1 MLPGKKI
8 TPEFMLDVLRRRY
21 WLIAVPFVVCTFAA
35 LVVSAKLPNMY
46 QAQMLIQT
54 VPQRVPDAYVRSTV
68 TMRIDNRLAGV
79 SHQVLSLKQLEELI
93 KEFNLYESELA
104 TMPLENVVDF
114 MRSQIQ
120 VEIAPPPR
128 GQLPDAFFVRFTYP
142 DAPLSAQVT
151 ERLGSLFVD
160 ENARD
165 RGALADATN
174 SFLEQQLA
182 DARAQLEAQE
192 QKLEAFRQRHAGS
205 LPSQLDTNAESARN
219 AQMQVQAIVE
229 GIARDRDRRM
239 MLERLYR
246 DAEADPIPVPA
257 PPPQASAD
265 PTASVA
271 ALGATTQ
278 QQLESARANL
288 ARLEMR
294 LKPEHPDVIRAK
306 RQIGDLEARLASEKT
321 SKGPSAPPTPTVTT
335 PEVAARA
342 ERLRQMRAE
351 IESLDRQIAFK
362 EQDERRVREL
372 IADYQ
377 RRIEAVPGL
386 ESEWAVL
393 NRDINT
399 LQLAYNDLRQKSE
412 QSKMAAELE
421 KKQIS
426 EQFRVVDAPRVPT
439 SPISP
444 VRFQINGIGAAVGL
458 LLGLVLVALFEL
470 TDTSFR
476 TRGDIMDVLELP
488 VLANVPLVESDADV
502 RARKWRSLLTSA
514 AAVVALSAGGYVFWV
529 MRLWK
534 YVV

>member
-8 TPEFMLDVLRRRY
+8 TPEFIIDVLRRRY
-21 WLIAVPFVVCTFAA
+21 WLIVVPFAVCTFAA
-35 LVVSAKLPNMY
+35 LIVSAKLPNMY

-93 KEFNLYESELA
+93 KEFNLYEAELA
-104 TMPLENVVDF
+104 TMPLEAVVDL
-114 MRSQIQ
+114 MRSQVQ

-142 DAPLSAQVT
+142 DAQMSARVT
-151 ERLGSLFVD
+151 EELGSLFVD

-174 SFLEQQLA
+174 QFLEQQLA
-182 DARAQLEAQE
+182 EARQRLEQQE
-192 QKLEAFRQRHAGS
+192 QKLEVFRQRHAGR
-205 LPSQLDTNAESARN
+205 LPSQVDSNAEGARN

-239 MLERLYR
+239 LLERLFR

-257 PPPQASAD
+257 PLPQASTD
-265 PTASVA
+265 PAASAA

-306 RQIGDLEARLASEKT
+306 RQIGDLEARFASEKSST
-321 SKGPSAPPTPTVTT
+321 NPSAPPTPAVTT

-362 EQDERRVREL
+362 EKDEQRVREL

-393 NRDINT
+393 NRDYDT
-399 LQLAYNDLRQKSE
+399 LQMAYKDLLQKSE
-412 QSKMAAELE
+412 QSKVAADLE

-426 EQFRVVDAPRVPT
+426 EQFRVVDAPRVPST
-439 SPISP
+439 PISP
-444 VRFQINGIGAAVGL
+444 LRFQINGIGAAVGL
-458 LLGLVLVALFEL
+458 LLGLILVALLEL

-476 TRGDIMDVLELP
+476 TRGDVMDVLELP
-488 VLANVPLVESDADV
+488 VLANVPLVESEADV
-502 RARKWRSLLTSA
+502 RARTWRSMLASA
-514 AAVVALSAGGYVFWV
+514 AAIVAMAAGGYVFWV